1 MGVLCSR
8 SQTEDDIG
16 QPFQDNTTMNTT
28 IMAQQKSDGQADK
41 DAAQR
46 LVQAHDDAIRG
57 LDSSRP
63 QPMVRAVAMS
73 SMMSPPDPHQEYM
86 RSRQELLDKERKL
99 DFDYRCRSRAT
110 SLEHRAD
117 RVIQYLRR
125 QDKET
130 VYDAAHYK
138 KGYGGQK
145 HKRFA
150 GDHFLTNVDLIDQTK
165 LLDAA
170 RRMPKGAHLHIHF
183 NACLN
188 PRVLLNIAKSMD
200 RMFITSD
207 LPLTAE
213 NSHEHFDRCEIQFS
227 ILCPEKEKPGNLFSP
242 HYQARQ
248 TMRFK
253 DFLARFPSHYPH
265 KTADDWLMGKIIFH
279 DQEAHNC
286 FQTASG

>member
-1 MGVLCSR
+1 
-8 SQTEDDIG
+8 
-16 QPFQDNTTMNTT
+16 MNTT

-150 GDHFLTNVDLIDQTK
+150 GDHFLTNVDLIDQTRNEHSHRPAHAQGRTSSYS
-165 LLDAA
+165 LQ
-170 RRMPKGAHLHIHF
+170 RMPQPQGSAKYRQVYGPHVHHERFAADGRKL
-183 NACLN
+183 
-188 PRVLLNIAKSMD
+188 PRA
-200 RMFITSD
+200 F
-207 LPLTAE
+207 
-213 NSHEHFDRCEIQFS
+213 
-227 ILCPEKEKPGNLFSP
+227 
-242 HYQARQ
+242 
-248 TMRFK
+248 
-253 DFLARFPSHYPH
+253 
-265 KTADDWLMGKIIFH
+265 
-279 DQEAHNC
+279 
-286 FQTASG
+286 